1 MIFPI
6 QNTGVMTVITVIKQ
20 SIKDFIKEVKDTF
33 EWIMAGCPKPVRIP
47 IKPKGGHND
56 SRSRKK

>member
-1 MIFPI
+1 
-6 QNTGVMTVITVIKQ
+6 MTVITVIKQ